1 MGYLLTQIEKNIYKL
16 NKSKNRRELFMGLY
30 MLSKSLQTDACPG
43 SPAFHT
49 QPLKNMEKRYVSLP
63 REAT

>member
-1 MGYLLTQIEKNIYKL
+1 
-16 NKSKNRRELFMGLY
+16 MGLY
-30 MLSKSLQTDACPG
+30 MLSKPLQTGACPG
-43 SPAFHT
+43 SPALHT